1 MSTYERLYETYEK
14 YMIEADLMIKD
25 AYDIKI
31 KPEYEEIDVLRGILL
46 AISEITSNEFISKK
60 AKEKENELACMVID
74 L

>member
-1 MSTYERLYETYEK
+1 MSTYEKLYETYEK

-31 KPEYEEIDVLRGILL
+31 KPEYEEVDILRGILL

>member
-1 MSTYERLYETYEK
+1 MSTYENLFKTYEK

-31 KPEYEEIDVLRGILL
+31 KPEYEEVDILRGILL

>member
-1 MSTYERLYETYEK
+1 MSTYEKLYETYEK

-31 KPEYEEIDVLRGILL
+31 KPEYEEVDILRGILL
-46 AISEITSNEFISKK
+46 AISEITNNEFISKK